1 MRLMLVFKRRSENVE
16 IGWIVVVIG
25 WIVVVIGWNVVVGA
39 ITGVGE
45 TIGVTVGDIVGWIV
59 VVIGWIVVNG

>member
-1 MRLMLVFKRRSENVE
+1 MLVFKRRSEKVVIGWMVVD

-25 WIVVVIGWNVVVGA
+25 WIVVGA

-45 TIGVTVGDIVGWIV
+45 ATIGVTVGDIVGWMV